1 MPEAGG
7 VRGGLAPGKLMLKQ
21 IKYPLVYYTYM
32 SLSSNRILSIYKSRN
47 TLIKQLETLEYE
59 VADYAQFSINEIDA
73 MCANDQLDMLVSREK
88 DGGKIYVKYC
98 IHIKQLRKENIDQ
111 FVEDLFDIEQVLEKK
126 DILVVVTND
135 DPNDTILQKLK
146 YLYDHSGILVV
157 VRSLQRLQF
166 NILEHDLVP
175 PATIL
180 NKQEIEAVKNKY
192 HVEDVAKF
200 PEISRFDPQALALCL
215 RPGDVIRLER
225 NSNTALYYNYYRTC
239 V

>member
-1 MPEAGG
+1 
-7 VRGGLAPGKLMLKQ
+7 
-21 IKYPLVYYTYM
+21 M

-47 TLIKQLETLEYE
+47 TLIKQLESLNYE
-59 VADYAQFSINEIDA
+59 VSDYSKFSINEIDA

-88 DGGKIYVKYC
+88 DGGKLYVKYC
-98 IHIKQLRKENIDQ
+98 IQLKQLRKENIDQ

-135 DPNDTILQKLK
+135 DPNDTIIQKLK

-175 PATIL
+175 LATIL
-180 NKQEIEAVKNKY
+180 NKEEIEELKHKY
-192 HVEDVAKF
+192 HVEDIAKF

-225 NSNTALYYNYYRTC
+225 HSNTALYYNYYRTC